1 MIDLKDQGLLPLGGL
16 ELEYRMIGPRP
27 GEAPTIVLLHE
38 GLGCVGM
45 WRDFPDALAEATGR
59 GVFVYS
65 RQGYGRSSPCALPRP
80 LTYMHHEG
88 QEVLP
93 RLLESIGFQRG
104 TLFGHSDGA
113 SIAAIYAGSHP
124 EDERVEELILM
135 APHFFTEEITV
146 SSIAEAKVAYETTAL
161 RERLMRYHGDNVDCA
176 FWGWNGAWLD
186 PGFLEW
192 NLEEFLPPIRKPI
205 QVIQGEDDQYGTAA
219 QVEVVAEKAGGPV
232 ELVMLPDCQHAPF
245 KEQREATL
253 AAATRFLNRV
263 REGRADQARA
273 ASQQ

>member
-104 TLFGHSDGA
+104 TLFGHSDG
-113 SIAAIYAGSHP
+113 G
-124 EDERVEELILM
+124 
-135 APHFFTEEITV
+135 
-146 SSIAEAKVAYETTAL
+146 
-161 RERLMRYHGDNVDCA
+161 
-176 FWGWNGAWLD
+176 
-186 PGFLEW
+186 
-192 NLEEFLPPIRKPI
+192 
-205 QVIQGEDDQYGTAA
+205 
-219 QVEVVAEKAGGPV
+219 
-232 ELVMLPDCQHAPF
+232 
-245 KEQREATL
+245 ATL
-253 AAATRFLNRV
+253 KTRSIPNSLMKSH
-263 REGRADQARA
+263 RADEAQNSSCGSATFRASRSFSRA
-273 ASQQ
+273 ARRRSASNSFTLHRPHRNVVWNTIRSNRRRRMYPGIRRAAMFR